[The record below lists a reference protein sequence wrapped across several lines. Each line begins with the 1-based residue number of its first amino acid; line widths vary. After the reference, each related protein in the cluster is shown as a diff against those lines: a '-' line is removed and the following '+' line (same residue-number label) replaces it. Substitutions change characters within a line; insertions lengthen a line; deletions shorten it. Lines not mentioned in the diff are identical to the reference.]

1 MKTDENQEFT
11 GLARESLSGNVWVL
25 GPQIAEQLM
34 RQGYSHRKVTDIH
47 HVRLH
52 AQVEG
57 ELGLSSSVRRSR
69 FASERGRFAGQVR
82 NCHRSLVRSQAAGK
96 AYRERF
102 AVRGRSLRKEE
113 LRAWLFG
120 GSPAQCSAGIGQ
132 KQWRA

>member
-11 GLARESLSGNVWVL
+11 GLARESLSGNVWVP
-25 GPQIAEQLM
+25 GPHIAEQLM

-57 ELGLSSSVRRSR
+57 VLGLSSSVRRSR
-69 FASERGRFAGQVR
+69 FASKQGRFAGQ
-82 NCHRSLVRSQAAGK
+82 